1 MQTYFKKEAIMKRY
15 LLVFVLACCLL
26 GRQAFASDQKLVHG
40 AGTLPHLTSAFTLS
54 LGAEIPTPLYY
65 ALRYDIGLGNRVQLG
80 LSGSMIPIGITAVQI
95 HSTFN
100 VLKSADDR
108 DFLSLYLNPGFINI
122 SGFLSELLDINWNI
136 FLLEP
141 GVAYEHRF
149 GDRRRIGLYA
159 KVGAT
164 MGVGGTFDG
173 ESVWGLVLVGID
185 FRVGFQALPG
195 KHFSI
200 TLEPYFQTPE
210 VPGGKAALT
219 WAL

>member
-1 MQTYFKKEAIMKRY
+1 MKRY
-15 LLVFVLACCLL
+15 FLVFVLACCLL
-26 GRQAFASDQKLVHG
+26 GRQAFASDQKLTHG

-54 LGAEIPTPLYY
+54 VGGEMPTPLVY

-80 LSGSMIPIGITAVQI
+80 LSGSWFLGITAVEI
-95 HSTFN
+95 HSMFN
-100 VLKSADDR
+100 VLKPDSDR

-122 SGFLSELLDINWNI
+122 SGFIFELPDVNLAT
-136 FLLEP
+136 FLLAP

-159 KVGAT
+159 KVGA
-164 MGVGGTFDG
+164 MMLVGGTLDG
-173 ESVWGLVLVGID
+173 EFVWGLGLMGID
-185 FRVGFQALPG
+185 FRVGFQALLG

-210 VPGGKAALT
+210 FFFGKAALT
-219 WAL
+219 WVL